1 MHRAVGTDEVHRLPE
16 AFAGTRRH
24 LHGRR
29 CLEREVLDGVGAIET
44 TEPANPTPAEAA
56 VPVEDE
62 RRPARRGGRGAH
74 AAGD

>member
-16 AFAGTRRH
+16 AFAGTRRD
-24 LHGRR
+24 LHGRG
-29 CLEREVLDGVGAIET
+29 CLQREVLDGIVAIET
-44 TEPANPTPAEAA
+44 TEPANPLPTEAA

-62 RRPARRGGRGAH
+62 RRPTRRGGCGAH